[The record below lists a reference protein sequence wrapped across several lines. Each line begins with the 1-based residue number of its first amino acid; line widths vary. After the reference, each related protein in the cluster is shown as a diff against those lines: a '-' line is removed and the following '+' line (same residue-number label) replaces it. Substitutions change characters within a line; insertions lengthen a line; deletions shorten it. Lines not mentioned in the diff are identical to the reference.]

1 VQSVQSTMEHERK
14 LDVPS
19 GFVLPDLG
27 GDPLEPRLFTSIY
40 YDTADSSLARAGITL
55 RRRTERGLSVWQL
68 KLPAADARL
77 EIEEAGGPGEP
88 PAEIARLLAA
98 HLRDGTLA
106 EVARLRT
113 RRSGTLVTRKGTT
126 AEVTVDE
133 VAVLDAQRVVSEFA
147 EIEIEL
153 RSGEPRRLRRIAL
166 ELEDAGAT
174 RSDGRPKLFRLLELP
189 ESAEPDGAFETLRSR
204 LRGQL
209 DAILAND
216 PGTRLGQDAE
226 SLHDMRVAVRRTRA
240 LLRAGAAL
248 YTNDVTVVAAE
259 LKWLGEVLGAV
270 RDPDVL
276 LERLRAQTETLG
288 EGDRATRAVLRAIE
302 RERNRGRTAMTKALS
317 SARYF
322 ALLDTLG
329 ATIGSLAP
337 ASTEST
343 LAELAAAELKRLRKR
358 VRAAGDEP
366 SDEELHAIRKQGKRA
381 RYALELADARKLAN
395 RAKGLQDVLGDHQD
409 SVVAEERLRA
419 LAGDEQPIDALV
431 VGRLIERERSR
442 RAETRATWRKAW
454 RRLERAA

>member
-1 VQSVQSTMEHERK
+1 MEHERK

-27 GDPLEPRLFTSIY
+27 GDPLEPRLFTSMY
-40 YDTADSSLARAGITL
+40 YDTAASSLARAGITL
-55 RRRTERGLSVWQL
+55 RRRTERGQSVWQL

-189 ESAEPDGAFETLRSR
+189 ESTQPEGAFESLRSR
-204 LRGQL
+204 LRDQL

-240 LLRAGAAL
+240 LLRAGADL
-248 YTNDVTVVAAE
+248 YTNDVTELAAE

-276 LERLRAQTETLG
+276 LDHLRAQTETLG
-288 EGDRATRAVLRAIE
+288 EDGRATRALLRAIE
-302 RERNRGRTAMTKALS
+302 RERSRGRTAMIKALS
-317 SARYF
+317 TARYF
-322 ALLDTLG
+322 ALLDALD
-329 ATIGSLAP
+329 ATIDSLVP
-337 ASTEST
+337 ASSTST
-343 LAELAAAELKRLRKR
+343 LDDLAATQLKKLRKR
-358 VRAAGDEP
+358 VRATADEP
-366 SDEELHAIRKQGKRA
+366 SDEELHAIRKQGKRT
-381 RYALELADARKLAN
+381 RYAFELAGDGKLVK
-395 RAKGLQDVLGDHQD
+395 RAKALQDVLGAHQD

-419 LAGDEQPIDALV
+419 LAGAEHPIDALV
-431 VGRLIERERSR
+431 AGRLIERERER
-442 RAETRATWRKAW
+442 RAEARAAWRKAW

>member
-1 VQSVQSTMEHERK
+1 VHSTLEHERK
-14 LDVPS
+14 LDVPN

-27 GDPLEPRLFTSIY
+27 GDPLEPRLFISDY
-40 YDTADSSLARAGITL
+40 YDTAESSLARAGITL
-55 RRRTERGLSVWQL
+55 RRRTERGLSLWQL

-153 RSGEPRRLRRIAL
+153 RSGEPRRLRRIEL

-174 RSDGRPKLFRLLELP
+174 PSDGWPKLFRLLELP
-189 ESAEPDGAFETLRSR
+189 RSPLPEGPFEMLRSQ

-216 PGTRLGQDAE
+216 PGTRLGQDPE
-226 SLHDMRVAVRRTRA
+226 SLHDMRVGVRRTRA
-240 LLRAGAAL
+240 LLRAGAEL
-248 YTNDVTVVAAE
+248 YTNDVTALAAE

-276 LERLRAQTETLG
+276 LDRLRAQIELLG
-288 EGDRATRAVLRAIE
+288 EDPKTTRALLRAIE
-302 RERNRGRTAMTKALS
+302 RERSRGRTAMTKALS
-317 SARYF
+317 SPRYF

-329 ATIGSLAP
+329 ATIDALVP
-337 ASTEST
+337 ASSTST
-343 LAELAAAELKRLRKR
+343 LEDLAAAELKKLRKR
-358 VRAAGDEP
+358 VRAAADEP
-366 SDEELHAIRKQGKRA
+366 SDEALHAIRKQGKRT
-381 RYALELADARKLAN
+381 RYAFELAGDGKLVK
-395 RAKGLQDVLGDHQD
+395 RAKALQDVLGAHQD

-419 LAGDEQPIDALV
+419 LAAAEQPIDALV
-431 VGRLIERERSR
+431 AGRLVERERAR
-442 RAETRATWRKAW
+442 RAEARAAWRKAW
-454 RRLERAA
+454 RRLARAA